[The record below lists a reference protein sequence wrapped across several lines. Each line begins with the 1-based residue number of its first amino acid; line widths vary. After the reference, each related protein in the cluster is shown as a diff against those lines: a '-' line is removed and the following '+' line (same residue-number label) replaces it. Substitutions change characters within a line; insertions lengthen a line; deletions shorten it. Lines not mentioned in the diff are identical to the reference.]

1 MTPVLLPGKGKPHL
15 TLSVTLSGGAPAGTS
30 HVDKLGLSWS
40 YNPRTPSTQ
49 SNAPQVKS

>member
-15 TLSVTLSGGAPAGTS
+15 TLSVTLSGEAPAATS

-40 YNPRTPSTQ
+40 TQ